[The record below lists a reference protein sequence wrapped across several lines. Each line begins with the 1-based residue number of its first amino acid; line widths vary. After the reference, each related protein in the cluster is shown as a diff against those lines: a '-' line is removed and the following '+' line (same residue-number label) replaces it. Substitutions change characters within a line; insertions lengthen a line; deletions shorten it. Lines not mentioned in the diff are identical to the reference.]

1 MVAKHIKRHISSYN
15 VIERGVNVAAAESNE
30 LHDTTQTNLWLI

>member
-15 VIERGVNVAAAESNE
+15 VIERGVNVAAAESNGYMT
-30 LHDTTQTNLWLI
+30 LLRLICG